1 MRFMTFAL
9 LSSLLVSC
17 STHTPKKNLAKD
29 KLIRGSV
36 VTFEKR
42 LTMENPYKTLPYHKV
57 TKTKVKS
64 INLALVKKNP
74 VQMKP
79 QAGRSIASSCD
90 FVKFCKLN
98 VPHLKPKEHAEIYG
112 NYTVLADGIQTNNHI
127 KSWTLVNADSQE
139 IKITCGVTAQTADR
153 SCHQKLSK
161 LQIKDIGSFMEKLM
175 DVRVAAAK

>member
-9 LSSLLVSC
+9 LSTLLVSC
-17 STHTPKKNLAKD
+17 STHTAKKSIVKD

-42 LTMENPYKTLPYHKV
+42 ITMENPYKSLPYNKT

-64 INLALVKKNP
+64 INLALVKKNQ
-74 VQMKP
+74 VEMKP

-90 FVKFCKLN
+90 YVKFCKLN

-112 NYTVLADGIQTNNHI
+112 TYTVLADGVKTNNHI
-127 KSWTLVNADSQE
+127 KSWTLVNAESQE
-139 IKITCGVTAQTADR
+139 IKLTCGVTAQTADK

-161 LQIKDIGSFMEKLM
+161 LQIKDIGSFIEKLM
-175 DVRVAAAK
+175 EVRVASAK